1 MVKFTSRKTKEEA
14 KKSMEGNENN
24 IIKLCSFY
32 ISDWH
37 LVTMLLPYINKKI
50 NEKVEIATILEND
63 LDEKITK
70 LLERLNLSNEEKILN
85 LNWKKFKEKGKV
97 IYNKDDK
104 EKVLIING
112 SQEFV
117 EKINAKIQKY
127 FRTHKVNGIIKIIN
141 CFEITELSGSMEKI
155 LNEHDKVLNTS
166 GENEIEDVFKD
177 FIRNEDV
184 KKAI

>member
-1 MVKFTSRKTKEEA
+1 
-14 KKSMEGNENN
+14 MEGNENN

-50 NEKVEIATILEND
+50 NEEVEIATILEKD
-63 LDEKITK
+63 LNEKITK
-70 LLERLNLSNEEKILN
+70 LLERLNLNNEEKILN
-85 LNWKKFKEKGKV
+85 LNWRKFNEKGKV

-104 EKVLIING
+104 EKILIVNG
-112 SQEFV
+112 SEEFIK
-117 EKINAKIQKY
+117 KINDKIEKY
-127 FRTHKVNGIIKIIN
+127 FRTHKVNGTIKIIN
-141 CFEITELSGSMEKI
+141 CFELTEITGGMTEI
-155 LNEHDKVLNTS
+155 LDDHDKVFNTS

-177 FIRNEDV
+177 YIRKEEV

>member
-1 MVKFTSRKTKEEA
+1 
-14 KKSMEGNENN
+14 MEGNENN

-50 NEKVEIATILEND
+50 NEEIEIATILEND

-70 LLERLNLSNEEKILN
+70 LVERLNLNNKEKILN
-85 LNWKKFKEKGKV
+85 LNWSKFKEKGKV
-97 IYNKDDK
+97 IYNKDNK

-112 SQEFV
+112 SQDFV
-117 EKINAKIQKY
+117 EKINNKIEKY
-127 FRTHKVNGIIKIIN
+127 FKTHKVNGTIKIIN
-141 CFEITELSGSMEKI
+141 CFEVTGIRGSMKDI
-155 LNEHDKVLNTS
+155 LDGHDKVLNTS
-166 GENEIEDVFKD
+166 GENEKEEVFKD
-177 FIRNEDV
+177 YIQNDEV